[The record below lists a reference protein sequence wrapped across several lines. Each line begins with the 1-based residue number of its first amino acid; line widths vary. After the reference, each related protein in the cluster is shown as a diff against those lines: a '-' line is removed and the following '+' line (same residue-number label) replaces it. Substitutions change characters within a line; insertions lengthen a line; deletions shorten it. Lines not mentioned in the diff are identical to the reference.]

1 MWPTACREPISARP
15 VRWAASAAR
24 AAHPHPAVVADPADL
39 HPISGAA
46 LHHPRRDRLGDT
58 LDLVQAEV
66 EVILHREDAL
76 ESIGCGRGQNRG
88 IIAKRWSRELP
99 QTSRVRDMSRAGAEW
114 VMKPT
119 EMKSGWAAA

>member
-1 MWPTACREPISARP
+1 MVRLTRES
-15 VRWAASAAR
+15 SL
-24 AAHPHPAVVADPADL
+24 DT
-39 HPISGAA
+39 GA
-46 LHHPRRDRLGDT
+46 LIL
-58 LDLVQAEV
+58 EV

-99 QTSRVRDMSRAGAEW
+99 QTSRVRDMSRTGAEW